1 MNSLLKILLVAQ
13 LNFANSSPDT
23 IPQGSTVLSAIPFN
37 YEMDFHNTGS
47 ALCGEVIVNGI
58 DFTGI
63 TPSTNDFWAL
73 YTYTGVSSLKP
84 SETTP
89 IQARITG
96 VFPATSADS
105 VSLRHTRISRVDNSL
120 FGTNFGILYMT
131 WDGSSSSA
139 ATPHRMNIPNS
150 AWSIDCAASTQ
161 VTVASASLDSCQ
173 CNEHSCSGAS
183 TCQTQIRSCGS
194 SCTLLLSG
202 ATTYTQSELP
212 STIII
217 ETQCRYHATG
227 TNAGKCVLP
236 FNGIDY
242 ICLQSYTKATFI
254 TPAEET
260 QCWVEANGN
269 CNIDVGGSLSTCTAS
284 SSGTSSPPPSPP
296 PPSPPPSTPPS
307 PPPSPP
313 PQPSPPPPETP
324 PSPPPPETPPP
335 PPFPA
340 TPGGYYAA
348 VIDVTLQLT
357 RSSCTGLTQALVKS
371 ALVSYLA
378 NFGTTIVTIVPN
390 AVTGICYRTAT
401 ICDNSDIV
409 ECPTSPGRRLQS
421 SSDVQLGLSVTPPT
435 ASTDSVENMLSSTGG
450 TFDSS
455 KMITAFTSA
464 GIVGVSVASSAA
476 QTTGATA
483 SVAQDPHLSLPNG
496 GKADFR
502 GKNNTLY
509 NFLSSPGL
517 SLNIRTND
525 ATFLL
530 NRNHHHLIVDGS
542 FITEAHVIT
551 NNMKMSLYTSET
563 SGTLKNTVHI
573 LCDDEKFALLDYASK
588 VCKETEVKTKY
599 STVYVTTPN
608 FKLTLKPNRVYNHKK
623 GATKRLDVSI
633 HRLKNEKAHGI
644 IGQSYD
650 RPYKNGNQD
659 IYPLEGTFKTF
670 AMAEGVI
677 DGTAEDYEV
686 KDVHSTD
693 FKYSIFHKQV
703 SLLLQDVDELASI
716 SDEN

>member
-1 MNSLLKILLVAQ
+1 ML
-13 LNFANSSPDT
+13 P
-23 IPQGSTVLSAIPFN
+23 
-37 YEMDFHNTGS
+37 
-47 ALCGEVIVNGI
+47 
-58 DFTGI
+58 
-63 TPSTNDFWAL
+63 
-73 YTYTGVSSLKP
+73 
-84 SETTP
+84 
-89 IQARITG
+89 
-96 VFPATSADS
+96 
-105 VSLRHTRISRVDNSL
+105 
-120 FGTNFGILYMT
+120 
-131 WDGSSSSA
+131 
-139 ATPHRMNIPNS
+139 
-150 AWSIDCAASTQ
+150 
-161 VTVASASLDSCQ
+161 LDS
-173 CNEHSCSGAS
+173 STCSGLKLV
-183 TCQTQIRSCGS
+183 Q
-194 SCTLLLSG
+194 
-202 ATTYTQSELP
+202 
-212 STIII
+212 
-217 ETQCRYHATG
+217 
-227 TNAGKCVLP
+227 
-236 FNGIDY
+236 
-242 ICLQSYTKATFI
+242 
-254 TPAEET
+254 
-260 QCWVEANGN
+260 
-269 CNIDVGGSLSTCTAS
+269 
-284 SSGTSSPPPSPP
+284 
-296 PPSPPPSTPPS
+296 
-307 PPPSPP
+307 
-313 PQPSPPPPETP
+313 
-324 PSPPPPETPPP
+324 
-335 PPFPA
+335 
-340 TPGGYYAA
+340 
-348 VIDVTLQLT
+348 
-357 RSSCTGLTQALVKS
+357 VKS

-378 NFGTTIVTIVPN
+378 NFGTTIVPN
-390 AVTGICYRTAT
+390 AVTGICYESAT
-401 ICDNSDIV
+401 TCDSSDIG

-421 SSDVQLGLSVTPPT
+421 SSDVQLRLSVTPPT
-435 ASTDSVENMLSSTGG
+435 ASTTSVVNRLSSTGTG

-455 KMITAFTSA
+455 KMNTAFASA
-464 GIVGVSVASSAA
+464 GIVGVSVASSATA

-608 FKLTLKPNRVYNHKK
+608 FKLTLKPNRVYNHNK

-693 FKYSIFHKQV
+693 FKYSIFHNQV

>member
-1 MNSLLKILLVAQ
+1 ML
-13 LNFANSSPDT
+13 P
-23 IPQGSTVLSAIPFN
+23 
-37 YEMDFHNTGS
+37 
-47 ALCGEVIVNGI
+47 
-58 DFTGI
+58 
-63 TPSTNDFWAL
+63 
-73 YTYTGVSSLKP
+73 
-84 SETTP
+84 
-89 IQARITG
+89 
-96 VFPATSADS
+96 
-105 VSLRHTRISRVDNSL
+105 
-120 FGTNFGILYMT
+120 
-131 WDGSSSSA
+131 
-139 ATPHRMNIPNS
+139 
-150 AWSIDCAASTQ
+150 
-161 VTVASASLDSCQ
+161 LDS
-173 CNEHSCSGAS
+173 STCSGL
-183 TCQTQIRSCGS
+183 
-194 SCTLLLSG
+194 TLV
-202 ATTYTQSELP
+202 Q
-212 STIII
+212 
-217 ETQCRYHATG
+217 
-227 TNAGKCVLP
+227 
-236 FNGIDY
+236 
-242 ICLQSYTKATFI
+242 
-254 TPAEET
+254 
-260 QCWVEANGN
+260 
-269 CNIDVGGSLSTCTAS
+269 
-284 SSGTSSPPPSPP
+284 
-296 PPSPPPSTPPS
+296 
-307 PPPSPP
+307 
-313 PQPSPPPPETP
+313 
-324 PSPPPPETPPP
+324 
-335 PPFPA
+335 
-340 TPGGYYAA
+340 
-348 VIDVTLQLT
+348 
-357 RSSCTGLTQALVKS
+357 VKS

-378 NFGTTIVTIVPN
+378 NFGTTIVPN
-390 AVTGICYRTAT
+390 AVTGICYKTAT
-401 ICDNSDIV
+401 RCNGGDIPL
-409 ECPTSPGRRLQS
+409 CTGRRLS
-421 SSDVQLGLSVTPPT
+421 SGRRLAAGDVELDLSVTPPT
-435 ASTDSVENMLSSTGG
+435 ASTASVVNVLSTG

-455 KMITAFTSA
+455 KMSTAFDSA
-464 GIVGVSVASSAA
+464 GIVGVSLASTATA
-476 QTTGATA
+476 VTTGATA

-608 FKLTLKPNRVYNHKK
+608 FKLTLKPNRVYNHNK